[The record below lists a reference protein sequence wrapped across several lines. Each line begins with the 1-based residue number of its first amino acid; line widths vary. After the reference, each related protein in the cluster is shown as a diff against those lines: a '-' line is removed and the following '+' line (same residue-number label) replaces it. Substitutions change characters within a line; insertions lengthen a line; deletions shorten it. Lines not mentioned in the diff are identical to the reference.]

1 MTLSFLLL
9 KGMIKMNKL
18 LTKANIF
25 LKRNSST
32 ILTVAGATGVIA
44 TTVMAVKAT
53 PKAML
58 LLEKA
63 EEEKGES
70 LTKLEVVQTA
80 GAVYVPAVLVGVSTI
95 ACIFGANILNKR
107 RQASLMSAYALLDS
121 SYKEYKNKLIELY
134 GEETDTHVRHEIVK
148 DKYDDLEFSIPDGER
163 LFFDYNSLQ
172 YFHSTMEEVLKAQYR
187 FSRNY
192 AISGYATLNEL
203 CDTFGIGRVDW
214 GDEVGWSRE
223 ASDIFYN
230 YDWVDFINEE
240 SVMDDGLEVTIIS
253 TNPEPHAGFL
263 GF

>member
-1 MTLSFLLL
+1 MR
-9 KGMIKMNKL
+9 KL
-18 LTKANIF
+18 NRLIAKTQLF

-32 ILTVAGATGVIA
+32 ILTGIGVVGVVATS
-44 TTVMAVKAT
+44 VMAVKAT
-53 PKAML
+53 PKAIL
-58 LLEKA
+58 LIEQAK
-63 EEEKGES
+63 EEKGEE
-70 LTKLEVVQTA
+70 LTKFEVVNVA
-80 GAVYVPAVLVGVSTI
+80 GPVYIPAVVMGASTI
-95 ACIFGANILNKR
+95 ACIVGANVLSR
-107 RQASLMSAYALLDS
+107 RQQASLMSAYAVLDS
-121 SYKEYKNKLIELY
+121 SYKDYKKKLKELY
-134 GEETDTHVRHEIVK
+134 GEEADTEIRHEIVK
-148 DKYDDLEFSIPDGER
+148 DKHNDQEFSIPEGEE

-203 CDTFGIGRVDW
+203 CDPFGIGRVDW

-230 YDWVDFINEE
+230 YDWVDFINEK